1 MRKSFCAGISCA
13 LKTTY
18 EPLDVIDNV
27 LVSFN
32 ILLCHNTLNGEPLD
46 NEACTNDTQFLI

>member
-1 MRKSFCAGISCA
+1 MRKSFCAGIGCA